1 MSNKITEIN
10 TMQRNKNLKVL
21 FTRFLYPFPLPV
33 SFTRLYL
40 FIYSSNLAVF
50 KIKSFLNNCKSA
62 FVVSSSL

>member
-33 SFTRLYL
+33 YIYL
-40 FIYSSNLAVF
+40 FIRQTLP
-50 KIKSFLNNCKSA
+50 FLK
-62 FVVSSSL
+62 